1 MQMKKFI
8 NDPDNLTAELLEGL
22 ALANPDILEL
32 GEDNM
37 VINKKLAEAD
47 RVTIVT
53 QGGSGHEPA
62 IEGFVGEGMVDID
75 VVGDIFAAPGP
86 QACVDA
92 IKLADK
98 CKGVLYIV
106 LNHAGDMLTGNMT
119 MKQCKKQGLNVVKV
133 VTQEDVS
140 NAPRENA
147 DDRRGLVG
155 CIPTYKIAGA
165 AAAEGRSLEEVAAVA
180 QRFADN
186 MATLAVAVR
195 GATHPQTGTLL
206 AELGDD
212 EMEIGMGQHG
222 EEGGGRQPLKSADE
236 TAAIMVNA
244 LVKDIG
250 IEPGERVMLIINGSG
265 ATTLMEQLIVYR
277 AAVKELA
284 KQDIEVVANFVGE
297 MLTVQEQAGFQMF
310 MARMDDELLR
320 LWNAPCTTPYLK
332 KYGRPMLVSL
342 RTVLAWAEENDCAAA
357 AFDTPNLELLLAA
370 IGAAEE
376 RDEPVIIQHA
386 QLHEE
391 ETSIDVIG
399 PIMVARAEAS
409 RVPVCV
415 MLDHGEDID
424 YVRRALDL
432 GFSAVMID
440 GSQLPYEE
448 NVALT
453 LGAVELARE
462 YGADVEAEIGFTTGH
477 EGLEMSDDDRENVY
491 TDPDEAA
498 RFVADTGINA
508 LAASVG
514 TVHGFYQAQ
523 PKLDFKL
530 IEELRIRC
538 GVPLVMHGGSGL
550 SCEDTRAAIR
560 AGIRKINYFSYMS
573 NAGVRAVEALIA
585 EKHPKYFHALA
596 NAATAAMQADAEAA
610 MDMFS
615 MVPSA

>member
-8 NDPDNLTAELLEGL
+8 NDPENLTAELLEGL

-98 CKGVLYIV
+98 GKGVLYIV

-133 VTQEDVS
+133 VTQEDVW

-155 CIPTYKIAGA
+155 
-165 AAAEGRSLEEVAAVA
+165 
-180 QRFADN
+180 
-186 MATLAVAVR
+186 
-195 GATHPQTGTLL
+195 
-206 AELGDD
+206 
-212 EMEIGMGQHG
+212 QHG
-222 EEGGGRQPLKSADE
+222 EEGGGRQPMKSADE

-244 LVKDIG
+244 LAKDIG
-250 IEPGERVMLIINGSG
+250 IQPGEKVMLIVNGSG

-320 LWNAPCTTPYLK
+320 LWNAPCNTPYLK
-332 KYGRPMLVSL
+332 K
-342 RTVLAWAEENDCAAA
+342 
-357 AFDTPNLELLLAA
+357 
-370 IGAAEE
+370 
-376 RDEPVIIQHA
+376 
-386 QLHEE
+386 
-391 ETSIDVIG
+391 
-399 PIMVARAEAS
+399 
-409 RVPVCV
+409 
-415 MLDHGEDID
+415 
-424 YVRRALDL
+424 
-432 GFSAVMID
+432 
-440 GSQLPYEE
+440 
-448 NVALT
+448 
-453 LGAVELARE
+453 
-462 YGADVEAEIGFTTGH
+462 
-477 EGLEMSDDDRENVY
+477 
-491 TDPDEAA
+491 
-498 RFVADTGINA
+498 
-508 LAASVG
+508 
-514 TVHGFYQAQ
+514 
-523 PKLDFKL
+523 
-530 IEELRIRC
+530 
-538 GVPLVMHGGSGL
+538 
-550 SCEDTRAAIR
+550 
-560 AGIRKINYFSYMS
+560 
-573 NAGVRAVEALIA
+573 
-585 EKHPKYFHALA
+585 
-596 NAATAAMQADAEAA
+596 
-610 MDMFS
+610 
-615 MVPSA
+615 

>member
-8 NDPDNLTAELLEGL
+8 NDPDNLTTELLEGL

-86 QACVDA
+86 AACVDA

-98 CKGVLYIV
+98 GKGVLYIV

-222 EEGGGRQPLKSADE
+222 EEGGGRQPMKSADE

-244 LVKDIG
+244 LVNDID
-250 IEPGERVMLIINGSG
+250 IQPGEKVMLIINGSG

-332 KYGRPMLVSL
+332 K
-342 RTVLAWAEENDCAAA
+342 
-357 AFDTPNLELLLAA
+357 
-370 IGAAEE
+370 
-376 RDEPVIIQHA
+376 
-386 QLHEE
+386 
-391 ETSIDVIG
+391 
-399 PIMVARAEAS
+399 
-409 RVPVCV
+409 
-415 MLDHGEDID
+415 
-424 YVRRALDL
+424 
-432 GFSAVMID
+432 
-440 GSQLPYEE
+440 
-448 NVALT
+448 
-453 LGAVELARE
+453 
-462 YGADVEAEIGFTTGH
+462 
-477 EGLEMSDDDRENVY
+477 
-491 TDPDEAA
+491 
-498 RFVADTGINA
+498 
-508 LAASVG
+508 
-514 TVHGFYQAQ
+514 
-523 PKLDFKL
+523 
-530 IEELRIRC
+530 
-538 GVPLVMHGGSGL
+538 
-550 SCEDTRAAIR
+550 
-560 AGIRKINYFSYMS
+560 
-573 NAGVRAVEALIA
+573 
-585 EKHPKYFHALA
+585 
-596 NAATAAMQADAEAA
+596 
-610 MDMFS
+610 
-615 MVPSA
+615 

>member
-1 MQMKKFI
+1 MPMQKKKI
-8 NDPDNLTAELLEGL
+8 SNDPNNLTAELLEGL
-22 ALANPDILEL
+22 ALANPDIIEL
-32 GEDNM
+32 GEDNT

-98 CKGVLYIV
+98 GKGVLYIV

-165 AAAEGRSLEEVAAVA
+165 AAAEGRSLEEVAEVA

-195 GATHPQTGTLL
+195 GATHPQTGSLL
-206 AELGDD
+206 ADLSTHPQTGSLLADLGDD

-236 TAAIMVNA
+236 TAQIMVNA

-250 IEPGERVMLIINGSG
+250 IESGEKVMLIINGSG

-277 AAVKELA
+277 AAVKELER
-284 KQDIEVVANFVGE
+284 QGIEVVANFVGE

-320 LWNAPCTTPYLK
+320 LWNAPCNTPYLK
-332 KYGRPMLVSL
+332 K
-342 RTVLAWAEENDCAAA
+342 
-357 AFDTPNLELLLAA
+357 
-370 IGAAEE
+370 
-376 RDEPVIIQHA
+376 
-386 QLHEE
+386 
-391 ETSIDVIG
+391 
-399 PIMVARAEAS
+399 
-409 RVPVCV
+409 
-415 MLDHGEDID
+415 
-424 YVRRALDL
+424 
-432 GFSAVMID
+432 
-440 GSQLPYEE
+440 
-448 NVALT
+448 
-453 LGAVELARE
+453 
-462 YGADVEAEIGFTTGH
+462 
-477 EGLEMSDDDRENVY
+477 
-491 TDPDEAA
+491 
-498 RFVADTGINA
+498 
-508 LAASVG
+508 
-514 TVHGFYQAQ
+514 
-523 PKLDFKL
+523 
-530 IEELRIRC
+530 
-538 GVPLVMHGGSGL
+538 
-550 SCEDTRAAIR
+550 
-560 AGIRKINYFSYMS
+560 
-573 NAGVRAVEALIA
+573 
-585 EKHPKYFHALA
+585 
-596 NAATAAMQADAEAA
+596 
-610 MDMFS
+610 
-615 MVPSA
+615 